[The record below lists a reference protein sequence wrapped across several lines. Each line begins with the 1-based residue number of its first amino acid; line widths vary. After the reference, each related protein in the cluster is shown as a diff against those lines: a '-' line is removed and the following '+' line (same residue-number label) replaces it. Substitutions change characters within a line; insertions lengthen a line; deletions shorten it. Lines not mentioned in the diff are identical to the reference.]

1 MLHALIEGQTSAREA
16 VASGQAR
23 LLVGT
28 DAELAQLAA
37 MFAAEPAGASDLA
50 A

>member
-1 MLHALIEGQTSAREA
+1 LIEGQTTAREA
-16 VASGQAR
+16 IASGEAR
-23 LLVGT
+23 VTVGT

-37 MFAAEPAGASDLA
+37 MFAAEPASAADLA